1 MLNIE
6 IISIGKVKEEYFND
20 AIKEY
25 VKRLKPYARIKFID
39 LKAES
44 FNDSNKSIVREIES
58 KKIIKFLEKYNKNEV
73 FLLHERGKVF
83 DSLEFASFI
92 DQNQKIVFII
102 GGSLGF
108 SEELLNKYQ
117 KISLSNL
124 TFLHEMVR
132 VILLEQIYR
141 TITILKDK
149 NYHH

>member
-1 MLNIE
+1 MFSIE

-25 VKRLKPYARIKFID
+25 VKRLKPYAQVKFTD

-44 FNDSNKSIVREIES
+44 FNESNKEAVREIES
-58 KKIIKFLEKYNKNEV
+58 KKIIKTLEKYNKNEV

-92 DQNQKIVFII
+92 DKNQEIILVI

-108 SEELLNKYQ
+108 SEELLSKYQ
-117 KISLSNL
+117 QVSLSNL

-141 TITILKDK
+141 AITILKAK

>member
-6 IISIGKVKEEYFND
+6 IISIGKVKKDYFND

-25 VKRLKPYARIKFID
+25 IKRLSPYAKLKFID

-44 FNDSNKSIVREIES
+44 FNDSNKKAVQEIES
-58 KKIIKFLEKYNKNEV
+58 KRIIKFLEKYDKNEV

-92 DQNQKIVFII
+92 DQHQKIIFVI

-117 KISLSNL
+117 QVSLSNL

-141 TITILKDK
+141 TITILKAK

>member
-25 VKRLKPYARIKFID
+25 VKRLQPYARIKFID

-83 DSLEFASFI
+83 DSLEFANFI

-117 KISLSNL
+117 KVSLSNL

-141 TITILKDK
+141 TITILKNK